1 MADIPA
7 ALTAAERDRL
17 HLLCTRL
24 TEEKDFLKFLELTN
38 ELNELLECRQHRLD
52 ERVQETVP

>member
-1 MADIPA
+1 MADVSA

-17 HLLCTRL
+17 YLLCARL

-38 ELNELLECRQHRLD
+38 ELNDLFECRQHRLD
-52 ERVQETVP
+52 ERVPETVP